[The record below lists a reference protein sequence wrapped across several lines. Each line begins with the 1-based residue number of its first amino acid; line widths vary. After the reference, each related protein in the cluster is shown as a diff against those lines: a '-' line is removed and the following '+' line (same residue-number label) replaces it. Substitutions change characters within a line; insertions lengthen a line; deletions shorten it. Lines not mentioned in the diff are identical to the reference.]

1 MDAKQKETYSKI
13 IERAWLKLIKWK
25 DGKFWFVDKE
35 DNIPVNGPFNTEDDA
50 KLFLIDYEGTD
61 NE

>member
-1 MDAKQKETYSKI
+1 MTAQQEAIYRKI
-13 IERAWLKLIKWK
+13 MERAWLKLIKWK

-35 DNIPVNGPFNTEDDA
+35 DNIPVNGPFDTEDDA
-50 KLFLIDYEGTD
+50 KGFMIDYEGTG

>member
-1 MDAKQKETYSKI
+1 MNAKQEATYNKI
-13 IERAWLKLIKWK
+13 MERAWLKLIKWK

-35 DNIPVNGPFNTEDDA
+35 DNIPVNGPFDEEDDA
-50 KLFLIDYEGTD
+50 KKFLIEIEGTG

>member
-1 MDAKQKETYSKI
+1 MTAQQEAIYSKI
-13 IERAWLKLIKWK
+13 MDRAWLKLIKWK

-35 DNIPVNGPFNTEDDA
+35 DSIPVNGPFDTEDDA
-50 KLFLIDYEGTD
+50 KRFIIDYEGAG